1 MAELHRDRRRAL
13 SFGAIADAYD
23 RLRPRY
29 ADALIDAIA
38 GPGMTALD
46 VGAGTGIL
54 SRQLRERG
62 VDVLAVEP
70 DPGMAGVVQRAGIPV
85 EVATFEEW
93 DDRGRAFDLVTF
105 GQSFH
110 WVDAEVAVPRLA
122 GLVRQPGR
130 VVLLWNKLRPSSPSN
145 DELRAASPDYVNV
158 DAVSSDPSQADAA
171 LAELRGRFT
180 AAGFSV
186 TEREDSWTETQPGE
200 HWLDLIFT
208 YSAHSTL
215 PEDRRAALR
224 AALAEVIGE
233 RDVTIAA
240 STIALIAQR

>member
-1 MAELHRDRRRAL
+1 MNDAPHNAPYVGPIEVTEGPFAGWMTWGE
-13 SFGAIADAYD
+13 GADPYETAIGPFCFKVDAD
-23 RLRPRY
+23 
-29 ADALIDAIA
+29 
-38 GPGMTALD
+38 
-46 VGAGTGIL
+46 
-54 SRQLRERG
+54 
-62 VDVLAVEP
+62 
-70 DPGMAGVVQRAGIPV
+70 
-85 EVATFEEW
+85 
-93 DDRGRAFDLVTF
+93 GRAFDLVTF